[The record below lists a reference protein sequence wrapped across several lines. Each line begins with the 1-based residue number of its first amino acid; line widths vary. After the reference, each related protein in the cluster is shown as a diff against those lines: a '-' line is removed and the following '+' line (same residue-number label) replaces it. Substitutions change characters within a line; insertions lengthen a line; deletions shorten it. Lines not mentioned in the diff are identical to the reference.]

1 VPSVPTAA
9 RGSRWLALAAL
20 RHRGAQSVVLL
31 LLSVI
36 AIAACAA
43 GPMYQRAVEQAAV
56 RSQLGQV
63 SAADRGVT
71 ISASSATEA
80 ASYLPTGAER
90 SLFGTPVAG
99 LQTTVAAAAPR
110 SEFNASVVGRDDI
123 CAHLVLVAGRC
134 PSGGQQL
141 LASTSSASAL
151 HLAVGDSVRLTGLG
165 GSAQYRIGTMRI
177 AGLYKPF
184 DSAGNYWFD
193 RPYSSTAG
201 VRRVPRGDAVPDLL
215 VGDAL
220 FVTPAGVDFLRA
232 AEAAA
237 KPGGSSPFEH
247 LIDLPVSATDIGI
260 DQSHRLLAAIDAI
273 DARMAAAH
281 PDGDPLRGHVTSKLA
296 GLLHTAD
303 TGRRQTRVIIP
314 TLAVQLA
321 LVVLVVLGLVLA
333 VGVDQRR
340 AEIGLA
346 RLRGQSRQA
355 AGRRF
360 VAEIAVLVLAAI
372 VPGIL
377 LGWLGCL
384 LLARWWLPAGTPVEL
399 RWPVLAAGLAVAGV
413 ALLLAVGLARRAASR
428 PIGQLL
434 RSVSMPG
441 PAGRISAAEAGLAV
455 AAVAGVVVALTGNR
469 SNAVSLFT
477 PSMLAILAG
486 LLLSRLLLLV
496 SRRLGSRALWR
507 GRITL
512 ALAAF
517 EIARRPG
524 TRRVV
529 TLVCVAVALLVSAV
543 DEQSVAAANRDARA
557 AASVGAPVVL
567 DVQPASAAQLRSAVA
582 GFDPAGNYAMAVIT
596 QRPDGGDTPVA
607 AVDSHRLGR
616 IARWGSDRDTP
627 SQQLID
633 RLRPVDA
640 PAPIRLTGSRLQLR
654 TAESSVRTADPG
666 SSDRPQPVTLVLRL
680 QLPDG
685 AFTTADL
692 PIRNRPAESTSTALL
707 GGCARGCTL
716 SRIEVAR
723 AIGDFT
729 SADVSIRLL
738 GLSAGQ
744 PGALRPVSLGNARD
758 WQNSEAAAAAA
769 GTAASIAFEPGP
781 QGSLVLH
788 AVSHGTG
795 ATLQHLDVP
804 VNLPCLPAGSGSDG
818 SAGEAGTGQ
827 DVGGQTS
834 GQGLGG
840 QGVGAISMH
849 GIDGESA
856 QCQPVGDIA
865 FLPRLGAGV
874 LVTDLDLAISS
885 AQPVLTNSTA
895 SIWLGRNDPVR
906 ERALT
911 VALASAGIPV
921 LGRSTISHQRSGY
934 DRSPPAW
941 AIRAALAAAVLA
953 AMIAA
958 LMVVIAAYTSQRA
971 RSYDLAALRLVGLR
985 RSMIRRGVLAE
996 QLSAV
1001 SFAVIVGA
1009 LVGLL
1014 GARLSLPAL
1023 PLFVDPPA
1031 VPRPRYD
1038 TAWLPVTVATGAVL
1052 LALLGAGVAAALVI
1066 GRGLHPDRLRE
1077 GD

>member
-1 VPSVPTAA
+1 M
-9 RGSRWLALAAL
+9 ALAAL
-20 RHRGAQSVVLL
+20 RHRGPQSVVLF

-63 SAADRGVT
+63 GAADRGVT

-80 ASYLPTGAER
+80 AGYLPVGAER

-99 LQTTVAAAAPR
+99 LQTTVAAVGPR
-110 SEFNASVVGRDDI
+110 SEFNAPVAGRDDI

-134 PSGGQQL
+134 PSSGQQL
-141 LASTSSASAL
+141 LVSTSSAKAL
-151 HLAVGDSVRLTGLG
+151 RLAVGDSMRLTGLG

-177 AGLYKPF
+177 AGLYQPF
-184 DSAGNYWFD
+184 DSTGNYWFD
-193 RPYSSTAG
+193 RSYSSAAG

-215 VGDAL
+215 VADAL
-220 FVTPAGVDFLRA
+220 FVTPAGVDFLQA

-237 KPGGSSPFEH
+237 KPGGSSPFDY
-247 LIDLPVSATDIGI
+247 LIDLPVSASDTGI
-260 DQSHRLLAAIDAI
+260 DQSHRLLTALDAI
-273 DARMAAAH
+273 DARMEAAH
-281 PDGDPLRGHVTSKLA
+281 PDGDPLRGHLTSKLA

-355 AGRRF
+355 AARRF
-360 VAEIAVLVLAAI
+360 VAEIAVLVFAAVI
-372 VPGIL
+372 PGIL
-377 LGWLGCL
+377 LGWLGCV

-399 RWPVLAAGLAVAGV
+399 RWPVLAAGLAVAVV
-413 ALLLAVGLARRAASR
+413 ALLLAVGLARRAAGR

-441 PAGRISAAEAGLAV
+441 SAGRLSTAEAGLAV

-469 SNAVSLFT
+469 TNAVSLFT

-507 GRITL
+507 GRL
-512 ALAAF
+512 AFALAAF

-596 QRPDGGDTPVA
+596 QRPDGGDTPVV

-633 RLRPVDA
+633 RLRPVDP

-666 SSDRPQPVTLVLRL
+666 SSDRPRPVTLVLHL

-685 AFTTADL
+685 TFTTADL
-692 PIRNRPAESTSTALL
+692 PISNRTAESTSTALL

-723 AIGDFT
+723 AIGDFS

-744 PGALRPVSLGNARD
+744 PGALRPVSLGSAGD
-758 WQNSEAAAAAA
+758 WQNSDAAAAAA
-769 GTAASIAFEPGP
+769 GTAASIAFEPGS
-781 QGSLVLH
+781 QASLVLH

-804 VNLPCLPAGSGSDG
+804 VNLPCLLAGSGSDG
-818 SAGEAGTGQ
+818 GAGNAGAGQDAGGQ
-827 DVGGQTS
+827 DVGSQTR
-834 GQGLGG
+834 GG
-840 QGVGAISMH
+840 QSVISMH

-856 QCQPVGDIA
+856 QCQPAGSIA

-895 SIWLGRNDPVR
+895 SVWLGRDDPAR

-911 VALASAGIPV
+911 AALATAGIPV
-921 LGRSTISHQRSGY
+921 LGRSTISHQRIGY

-953 AMIAA
+953 AVIAA

-996 QLSAV
+996 QL
-1001 SFAVIVGA
+1001 FAVLFAVVVGA

-1038 TAWLPVTVATGAVL
+1038 IAWLPVTMATGVAL
-1052 LALLGAGVAAALVI
+1052 LALLGAGLAAALVI